1 MPKVSVLM
9 PIYNTQEEHLREAI
23 ESILA
28 QSYTDFEFL
37 ILNDSPDNTS
47 LESIV
52 ASYNDS
58 RIQYSVNEK
67 NLGITPSRNKLIDM
81 AQGEY
86 LAVMDHDDISM
97 PERFAKQVAFL
108 DEHADVGVVGT
119 WKVRINGKKDAN
131 NVIEHSAI
139 EEELMLSCCLM
150 HPTVMLRKTVLIETG
165 VRYEESF
172 SPAEDYA
179 LFCRLIGKTRF
190 ANIPEILFV
199 YRNHADNTSHKQRQK
214 MYDADLR
221 IKAFVRHDNPLLWK
235 TVSACLIKSK
245 KIKVFGLPFLHIHT
259 EANITK
265 CYLWNTILLY
275 SVKTTI
281 QRN

>member
-47 LESIV
+47 LDAIV

-58 RIQYSVNEK
+58 RIHYSTNEK

-108 DEHADVGVVGT
+108 DEHADIGVVGT
-119 WKVRINGKKDAN
+119 WKVRINGKKDTN
-131 NVIEHSAI
+131 NVSDHSSIEQ
-139 EEELMLSCCLM
+139 ELMLGCCLM
-150 HPTVMLRKTVLIETG
+150 HPTVMLRKAVLVETG
-165 VRYEESF
+165 VRYEEAF

-179 LFCRLIGKTRF
+179 LFCRLIAKTRF

-199 YRNHADNTSHKQRQK
+199 YRNHANNTSHKQKQK
-214 MYDADLR
+214 MYNADLR
-221 IKAFVRHDNPLLWK
+221 IKAFVRHDNPLLWQ
-235 TVSACLIKSK
+235 TVLTCARHCK
-245 KIKVFGLPFLHIHT
+245 KIKIFGIPFFTIYT
-259 EANITK
+259 DGSRTK

-275 SVKTTI
+275 AVKKII